1 MNIEFVNIL
10 DVDEDLIEQV
20 RKWRNSKNVSKY
32 MYTNHYIDKEEHQR
46 WIKKLKTQKNAK
58 TWIIKYENK
67 PIGLVSLSDIDY
79 KNKTTDWG
87 FYIADESIRGKGIG
101 TIALQKLISI
111 VFDEMKLNKMH
122 TIVFNN
128 NIVAMKLYEKLGFKK
143 VGKRQEKIVRN
154 GEIIELINMEISKR
168 NWKKKKINDREN

>member
-32 MYTNHYIDKEEHQR
+32 MYTDHYISKEEHRR
-46 WIKKLKTQKNAK
+46 WIEKLKTRKNAK
-58 TWIIKYENK
+58 AWIIRYENK

-128 NIVAMKLYEKLGFKK
+128 NIVAIKLYEKLGFTK

-168 NWKKKKINDREN
+168 NWIKK